1 METGMIACI
10 ELRRFALF
18 KNLKDTDLEAFAAA
32 MRRRTFARDVVLFEK
47 GDPGEAMML
56 ICSGK
61 IRIFMR
67 DDQGNQ
73 ITFRTLEAGQ
83 IVGEFSLIDRK
94 PRSASAAALT
104 PVEVLV
110 LRHNDFSRL
119 LRDRPL
125 VGLELMRNLA
135 ERIRYTTLYLERL
148 YDAVELL
155 SNNEYDEALR
165 EMMLTADE
173 DEAQPLITAF
183 LAMVHSLQQRQ
194 TKRKPSLDGL
204 QGGLPK

>member
-1 METGMIACI
+1 MIACV

-18 KNLKDTDLEAFAAA
+18 KNLKDTDLEAFAAS
-32 MRRRTFARDVVLFEK
+32 MRRKLFARDTILFEK

-104 PVEVLV
+104 SLDVLV
-110 LRHNDFSRL
+110 LQHDDFLRL
-119 LRDRPL
+119 LRERPL

-148 YDAVELL
+148 YDAMELL

-173 DEAQPLITAF
+173 DEAQQLITAF
-183 LAMVHSLQQRQ
+183 LAMVHRLQERQ
-194 TKRKPSLDGL
+194 SKRKPSADGL
-204 QGGLPK
+204 PDSLPK